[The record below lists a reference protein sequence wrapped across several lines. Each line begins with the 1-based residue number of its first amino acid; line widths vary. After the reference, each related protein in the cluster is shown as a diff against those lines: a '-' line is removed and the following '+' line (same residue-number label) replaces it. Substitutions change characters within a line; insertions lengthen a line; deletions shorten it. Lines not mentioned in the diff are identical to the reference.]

1 MKINRKYFSILQ
13 IIALAIITGSFIGCD
28 VDSEDPVTPKTLQQY
43 KADLSAI
50 VTPEK
55 VAVQN
60 CVLGYNKGNFK
71 VKAEEFYIEY
81 TTAYMDALVSAENV
95 LADPNATIA
104 DVMDA
109 NYALSDPGKSFND
122 NVFLTDRR
130 ELQELIV
137 YCDTLRAHTPEGT
150 EVGQCPPE
158 PRNNFIAAISTA
170 KGWRD
175 RHTTLDR
182 QVTEAIDELN
192 LELVI
197 FEEAI
202 IK

>member
-1 MKINRKYFSILQ
+1 M
-13 IIALAIITGSFIGCD
+13 A
-28 VDSEDPVTPKTLQQY
+28 
-43 KADLSAI
+43 
-50 VTPEK
+50 
-55 VAVQN
+55 
-60 CVLGYNKGNFK
+60 
-71 VKAEEFYIEY
+71 
-81 TTAYMDALVSAENV
+81 ALVSAENV

-109 NYALSDPGKSFND
+109 NYELTNPGKYFND

-130 ELQELIV
+130 SLQERIV

-158 PRNNFIAAISTA
+158 PRNEFIASISSA

-175 RHTTLDR
+175 RHSTLDR
-182 QVTEAIDELN
+182 QVVEATDELN
-192 LELVI
+192 LALLD
-197 FEEAI
+197 FEDAI

>member
-1 MKINRKYFSILQ
+1 MKITEKYFSILL
-13 IIALAIITGSFIGCD
+13 IVALAIIGIGFSGCEA
-28 VDSEDPVTPKTLQQY
+28 DSEDPITPKTLEQY

-60 CVLGYNKGNFK
+60 CVVGYDKGNFK
-71 VKAEEFYIEY
+71 IKSEEFYFDY
-81 TTAYMDALVSAENV
+81 TFDYMAALVSAENV

-109 NYALSDPGKSFND
+109 NYALTEPGKLFND

-130 ELQELIV
+130 SLQERIV

-158 PRNNFIAAISTA
+158 PRNEFIAAISSA

-175 RHTTLDR
+175 RTSTLDR
-182 QVTEAIDELN
+182 QVVEATDELN
-192 LELVI
+192 LALLE
-197 FEEAI
+197 FENAI

>member
-1 MKINRKYFSILQ
+1 M
-13 IIALAIITGSFIGCD
+13 LA
-28 VDSEDPVTPKTLQQY
+28 
-43 KADLSAI
+43 
-50 VTPEK
+50 
-55 VAVQN
+55 
-60 CVLGYNKGNFK
+60 
-71 VKAEEFYIEY
+71 AEQVI
-81 TTAYMDALVSAENV
+81 
-95 LADPNATIA
+95 ADPNASIA
-104 DVMDA
+104 DVVDA
-109 NYALSDPGKSFND
+109 NYNLSAPGKSFND

-130 ELQELIV
+130 ELQERIV

-175 RHTTLDR
+175 RHSTLDR

-192 LELVI
+192 LELAI